1 METGQKLK
9 ESRTAAGLSQEA
21 LAQKLGVTRQT
32 VSSWEKNRSYPD
44 IGSLIKLSDL
54 YGLSLDELLNEDP
67 VMRKHMEDSVGLT
80 RRYWNLAFEM
90 ALLLLPIG
98 SLAAHWGASW
108 IGLILRLI
116 GIAMLPPLWIAR
128 WKFFGMSKDEMTKSL
143 VGWGLCVV
151 GPFLAVL
158 GDFGTIISGV
168 MIIAGLLLILNNG
181 ICLEKST
188 RFWLIIALSIG
199 APIYIFISGM
209 ADNLDNQGAF
219 SQAQPFGSDY
229 RIVEVE
235 YGQAPES
242 TPTLELSMVGSSL
255 IVDSKTVGNFTYIE
269 PREDQTAKGIWQLIP
284 DDEPDGLYKLEVSA
298 EDETTLAYFV
308 DDQLQWRWEIAPVPT
323 AQLLMRFR
331 GTTTIAMIDWYPA
344 GSWSGDPADIGCLS
358 VNGGESISILFGG
371 IGPEIL
377 TVTEEYHC
385 GDQVETTEIQLQR
398 NRTGAYPFPDKL
410 TKRYDRGEQ
419 YAVYS
424 FEWEGGVFLLR
435 LNFQ

>member
-1 METGQKLK
+1 MDIGQKLK
-9 ESRTAAGLSQEA
+9 EKRIALGLSQED
-21 LAQKLGVTRQT
+21 LAKAVGVSRQT
-32 VSSWEKNRSYPD
+32 VSSWENNRSYPD
-44 IGSLIKLSDL
+44 IGSILKLSDL
-54 YGLSLDELLNEDP
+54 YGASLDELLKEDP
-67 VMRKHMEDSVGLT
+67 VMRKHMEDSAGLT
-80 RRYWNLAFEM
+80 RRYWNLAFEI
-90 ALLLLPIG
+90 ALLLLPVG
-98 SLAAHWGASW
+98 SLVAHWGAAW
-108 IGLILRLI
+108 VGLILRLI

-128 WKFFGMSKDEMTKSL
+128 WRFFGMPKDEMVKSL

-151 GPFLAVL
+151 GPFLSVL
-158 GDFGTIISGV
+158 GGFGTIISGV
-168 MIIAGLLLILNNG
+168 MIIAGLLLILHNG

-188 RFWLIIALSIG
+188 RFWLIIVLSIG

-209 ADNLDNQGAF
+209 AANLDNQGAF

-235 YGQAPES
+235 YGQAPDS
-242 TPTLELSMVGSSL
+242 MPTLELSMLGNSL
-255 IVDSKTVGNFTYIE
+255 IIDRVNVGNFTYIE
-269 PREDQTAKGIWQLIP
+269 PRADQNEKGIWQLIP
-284 DDEPDGLYKLEVSA
+284 EKEPSGLYKLEVSA
-298 EDETTLAYFV
+298 QDEITLAYFM

-344 GSWSGDPADIGCLS
+344 GTWSGDPAEIGYLS
-358 VNGGESISILFGG
+358 VNGGESISILLGCS
-371 IGPEIL
+371 GPETV

-385 GDQVETTEIQLQR
+385 DGKVETTEIQLQR
-398 NRTGAYPFPDKL
+398 NSTGAYPFPDKL